1 MVPGFIAWLLGGTKK
16 EIASKPRLKC
26 PLMGAFLLLTFINMK
41 PKLIAL
47 YSSAPQSG
55 KSTIAEI
62 LKEEGY
68 KTVSFATPLKDMT
81 VRFLMGFGYSKG
93 DSERIIKDKD
103 FVIGE
108 VDLRVRDIMQRLGT
122 EWGREMIH
130 KNVWIKMWEARQR
143 LFPLVVVDDMRFPN
157 EYEMVKKYGGV
168 MLKVHRDEAIRQ
180 STEQH
185 ASEGALDSFEF
196 DQVIENNGTI
206 SQLYDKVL
214 SIIA

>member
-1 MVPGFIAWLLGGTKK
+1 MPPLGGVSFTY
-16 EIASKPRLKC
+16 
-26 PLMGAFLLLTFINMK
+26 FINMK

-68 KTVSFATPLKDMT
+68 KTVSFATPLKEMT

-93 DSERIIKDKD
+93 DAERIIKDKD

-130 KNVWIKMWEARQR
+130 KNVWVKMWEAKQR
-143 LFPLVVVDDMRFPN
+143 LFPFVVVDDMRFPN
-157 EYEMVKKYGGV
+157 EHQIVKKYGGV
-168 MLKVHRDEAIRQ
+168 MLKVSRDEAIQ
-180 STEQH
+180 KSVEQH
-185 ASEGALDSFEF
+185 ASERALDSFEF
-196 DQVIENNGTI
+196 DRVIENNGSI
-206 SQLYDKVL
+206 SELYDKVL
-214 SIIA
+214 SIVA